1 MKDDRS
7 SLQQVFIILFATYA
21 ISNIIHYFFE
31 EVSLVPIFIG
41 TAVVISVSCYV
52 GKSTIVNIVINL
64 AIALQMTSVLSFLL
78 SNFMQLKPLLAL
90 SAVAISLFLLLSFL
104 PLLFADE
111 DYLSTISDSLL
122 AASAPTTML
131 LLMKNHE
138 LLDILLLIYPVI
150 VSCLYVILSSKV
162 DDGFFILIS
171 NTTSSLGIAAL
182 LTVFTSNMN
191 FFSTFSL
198 YDMVLAV
205 TWLSTIVM
213 ALLFNNIPKPVF
225 QLGYQLFLEEK
236 ATIQKDIATLKQQ
249 LTNADQL
256 SDEDLFHIINPLKS
270 IHMEKVITKVLP
282 SSVTRYNLQG
292 KCREKNVT
300 TWLLVFGAY
309 LVYLGLSLYLS
320 NAYHV
325 SSLLLLLF
333 GIIYCIITPII
344 ISRYLYKNLID
355 YVNTAI
361 IIPFNRLNEERNT
374 LIKSIKSTLQE
385 RGFIYLTQEDFENV
399 YSNMKEIPQTSLDS
413 TSDFNAQNV

>member
-1 MKDDRS
+1 MKDERS
-7 SLQQVFIILFATYA
+7 SLHQVFIILFATYA

-31 EVSLVPIFIG
+31 EFSLVPLFIG
-41 TAVVISVSCYV
+41 TAVVISVCCYV
-52 GKSTIVNIVINL
+52 SKSTIVNIVLNL
-64 AIALQMTSVLSFLL
+64 AIALQMTSVLGFLL
-78 SNFMQLKPLLAL
+78 SNFMQLQPLLAL

-162 DDGFFILIS
+162 EDGFSILIS
-171 NTTSSLGIAAL
+171 NTISSLGIASL
-182 LTVFTSNMN
+182 LTVFTSNMSI
-191 FFSTFSL
+191 FSTFSL

-213 ALLFNNIPKPVF
+213 AFLFNNDPKQLF
-225 QLGYQLFLEEK
+225 QLCYQRFLEEK
-236 ATIQKDIATLKQQ
+236 ETIQKDIATLKQQ
-249 LTNADQL
+249 VTNADQL

-292 KCREKNVT
+292 KCREKNAT

-309 LVYLGLSLYLS
+309 LVYLGFSLYLS
-320 NAYHV
+320 NAYDV

-344 ISRYLYKNLID
+344 ISRYLYKKLID
-355 YVNTAI
+355 HVNTAI
-361 IIPFNRLNEERNT
+361 VIPFNRLNDERNT
-374 LIKSIKSTLQE
+374 LVKSIKVILQE
-385 RGFIYLTQEDFENV
+385 RGFTYLTQEDFKNV

-413 TSDFNAQNV
+413 PSDFNAQNV

>member
-7 SLQQVFIILFATYA
+7 SLHQVFIILFATYA
-21 ISNIIHYFFE
+21 ISNVIHYFFE
-31 EVSLVPIFIG
+31 QVSLVPIFIG
-41 TAVVISVSCYV
+41 TAVVISVCCYV

-64 AIALQMTSVLSFLL
+64 AIALQMTSVISFLL

-90 SAVAISLFLLLSFL
+90 SAVAISLFLILSFL
-104 PLLFADE
+104 PLLFTDE
-111 DYLSTISDSLL
+111 DFLSTISDSLL

-162 DDGFFILIS
+162 DDGFSILIS

-182 LTVFTSNMN
+182 LTVITSNMSI
-191 FFSTFSL
+191 FSAFSL
-198 YDMVLAV
+198 YDMVIAI

-213 ALLFNNIPKPVF
+213 AFLFNNIPNQVF
-225 QLGYQLFLEEK
+225 QLCYQRFLEEK
-236 ATIQKDIATLKQQ
+236 DTIQNDIAMLKQQ
-249 LTNADQL
+249 ITNADQL
-256 SDEDLFHIINPLKS
+256 SDEHLFNIIDPLKS

-309 LVYLGLSLYLS
+309 LFYLGFSLYLS
-320 NAYHV
+320 TAYHV
-325 SSLLLLLF
+325 NSLLLLLF
-333 GIIYCIITPII
+333 GLIYCIITPII

-355 YVNTAI
+355 HVNTAI
-361 IIPFNRLNEERNT
+361 IIPFNRLNDERNT
-374 LIKSIKSTLQE
+374 LVKSIKSTLQE

-399 YSNMKEIPQTSLDS
+399 YSNMKEIPHTNLDS
-413 TSDFNAQNV
+413 SSDFNAQNV